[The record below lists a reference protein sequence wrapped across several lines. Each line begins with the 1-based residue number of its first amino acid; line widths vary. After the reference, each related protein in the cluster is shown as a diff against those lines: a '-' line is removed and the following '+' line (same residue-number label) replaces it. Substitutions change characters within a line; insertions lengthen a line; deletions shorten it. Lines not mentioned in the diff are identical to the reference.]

1 VDCGAEDGSC
11 SSGVET
17 TGAGDGVKLPV
28 PGKNSLRSGAG
39 IGTGVMII
47 SRVEVTVVGRSG
59 SLVVS
64 KTLFEE
70 LEALSILDSE
80 NSWLNAEVRSNLRDS
95 SELEELLESE
105 EVSWGVGAAGPVMLV
120 TIWRLMCRGK

>member
-11 SSGVET
+11 SSGVDT
-17 TGAGDGVKLPV
+17 AGAGDGLKLPV
-28 PGKNSLRSGAG
+28 PGKGSLRSGAG
-39 IGTGVMII
+39 IGTGVMMI

-64 KTLFEE
+64 KMLFEE
-70 LEALSILDSE
+70 LEELSIFDSE
-80 NSWLNAEVRSNLRDS
+80 KSWLNAEVRSNLRDS
-95 SELEELLESE
+95 SELEELESE
-105 EVSWGVGAAGPVMLV
+105 DVSWGVGAAGPVVLV